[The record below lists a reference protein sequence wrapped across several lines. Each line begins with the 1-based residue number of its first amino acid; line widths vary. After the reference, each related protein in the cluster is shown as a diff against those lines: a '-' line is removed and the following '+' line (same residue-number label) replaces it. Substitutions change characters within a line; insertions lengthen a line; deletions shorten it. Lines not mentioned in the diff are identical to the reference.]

1 MSSVQPDARASRRRA
16 ALWILKILGTGAG
29 VAYVALRV
37 DLGEVEGAIARVSPL
52 AVAAACAITAVNLV
66 LGAVRWR
73 VLLAAYGAPRPPRL
87 ARLVHAYFVGFFY
100 NTYLP
105 GGVGGDVVRGVVTRA
120 AFAVEGATAASATTA
135 SMAVVLVERVLGL
148 SGLLLVVSGTYLL
161 RPLPGTEG
169 VLPFS
174 AALLLAALAGV
185 TLLAMG
191 RRLAPRLPSRL
202 RTIAAALPSIER
214 PLPFGAALAM
224 SLVTQALI
232 ALTGWVLMA
241 SITAGRV
248 TLGDALVLVPLAMA
262 AAYFPFSVGGSGVRE
277 AAFVEL
283 GTRALGMSEGD
294 ALAASLLLW
303 VTQLAIGGA
312 GGVLQLAAPLER
324 DGR

>member
-1 MSSVQPDARASRRRA
+1 MSETPPAGARRRRV
-16 ALWILKILGTGAG
+16 ALWVLKILGTGAG

-66 LGAVRWR
+66 LGAARWR

-148 SGLLLVVSGTYLL
+148 SGLLLVVSGTYLV

-202 RTIAAALPSIER
+202 RTIAAALPAIER

-312 GGVLQLAAPLER
+312 GGILQLAAPLER